1 MVYPPQGYG
10 VQDLKTLFSARLK
23 QGDSAVRDVIQLKPL
38 IDANYITI
46 DDLAN
51 YINSYGDLSFLA
63 GLLFYAF
70 LLNYGS
76 SFVVQILN
84 SSKLSADRIADII
97 NSAGYDILNR
107 IKTVL
112 TDASLSADKIQAI
125 LYSMVDKGYYQRLIE
140 LFTFDASSQNITANT
155 TWTTGVNRLYQLTI
169 SSGVTLILNAL
180 PNVIIADT
188 IINNGVITSGI
199 QNNGGAGGGGGGK
212 GGGGTQ
218 GIIILAKTITIGTIN
233 ANGES
238 GANGGVGTA
247 SASGSDGGGGVL
259 WLISGYNAGN
269 GGDGAPIGINTSG
282 GGGGGGQSGGAKGN
296 LAGSGGFAS
305 VTSFADAISLLK
317 EILKAVSD
325 WYIVNILS
333 KKPTSTKSIPNLYGS
348 GGGGGATN
356 LAICANSG
364 GGGGGGGGEIII
376 FGITVNAGAVNA
388 KGGNGGAGGDT
399 TCTGGGGG
407 GGGGVI
413 YVFYKTLNGTFTFNV
428 DGGAGGSGAFAGGSG
443 TKGSAVSFAV

>member
-1 MVYPPQGYG
+1 MVYPPQGFG

-23 QGDSAVRDVIQLKPL
+23 QGDLAVRDIIQLKPL

-76 SFVVQILN
+76 SFVAQILN

-97 NSAGYDILNR
+97 NSASYDILNR

-125 LYSMVDKGYYQRLIE
+125 LYSIVDKGYYQRLVE
-140 LFTFDASSQNITANT
+140 LFTFDAPSQNITANT

-169 SSGVTLILNAL
+169 SSGVALTLDAL
-180 PNVIIADT
+180 PNVVIADT
-188 IINNGVITSGI
+188 ITNNGVITSGI
-199 QNNGGAGGGGGGK
+199 QNNGGSGGGGGGAK
-212 GGGGTQ
+212 
-218 GIIILAKTITIGTIN
+218 GIIIIAKNITVGTIN
-233 ANGES
+233 ANG
-238 GANGGVGTA
+238 GAGVNGGGVSNPT
-247 SASGSDGGGGVL
+247 SGGGGVL
-259 WLISGYNAGN
+259 WIISGYDAGN
-269 GGDGAPIGINTSG
+269 GGAGCPSTNTSSG
-282 GGGGGGQSGGAKGN
+282 GGGGGQVGGAGGYA
-296 LAGSGGFAS
+296 AGGGGSAS

-325 WYIVNILS
+325 WYIVNVLS
-333 KKPTSTKSIPNLYGS
+333 KKPTSIKSIPNLYGS
-348 GGGGGATN
+348 GGGGGWVNA
-356 LAICANSG
+356 LVCAENG
-364 GGGGGGGGEIII
+364 GGGGGQGGEIII
-376 FGITVNAGAVNA
+376 FGVNITAGAVNA
-388 KGGNGGAGGDT
+388 KGGNGGSGSGTVCSGD
-399 TCTGGGGG
+399 GGG

-413 YVFYKTLNGTFTFNV
+413 YVFYKSLSGTFTFNV
-428 DGGAGGSGAFAGGSG
+428 DGGAGGGGACTGGLG
-443 TKGSAVSFAV
+443 TKGSAVTFVV